1 MISERRT
8 MRKTLLARPQGWRAT
23 VVLLATT
30 VALSGVLLAQTP
42 ASAHDHRVPRTA
54 LMEGKQEL
62 QVGRKVDEYS
72 WTTTAGGGA
81 CVRADAILDFRFP
94 RGVPTV
100 EPESKLRVRIH
111 KAQKPRSFE
120 IMETDESG
128 QATGEV
134 GIRLKPVVRDDRTV
148 AWDAGFRLNRPD
160 AEYRLKAAGLWR
172 DREGCGPTDQF
183 AFWSFR
189 VNTSSPSSG

>member
-30 VALSGVLLAQTP
+30 VALAGVLLAQTP
-42 ASAHDHRVPRTA
+42 ASAHDHRVPRTV

-72 WTTTAGGGA
+72 WTTTAGGGE
-81 CVRADAILDFRFP
+81 CVGADAILDFRFP

-100 EPESKLRVRIH
+100 EPEASCELGSTRS
-111 KAQKPRSFE
+111 QKPRSFE
-120 IMETDESG
+120 MMETDESG
-128 QATGEV
+128 HATGEV

-148 AWDAGFRLNRPD
+148 AWDAV
-160 AEYRLKAAGLWR
+160 
-172 DREGCGPTDQF
+172 F
-183 AFWSFR
+183 A
-189 VNTSSPSSG
+189 